1 MNTIQFR
8 VIRYIVDKE
17 VYYLGTTLRD
27 SLFTIDVLKDLY
39 WMRWNIET
47 FFKTI
52 KYDLSFDDVHS
63 FSAECIKQEIY
74 CHEFIIVLTR
84 ILEEGFIRHKNLYE
98 YMKNKKTNFKQNLNA
113 VCDKVIRMILY
124 SPGCENSILGIFVV
138 LFNYAYTVVEN
149 RNYPRVRIIPPS
161 KWYGNS
167 VVVIK

>member
-1 MNTIQFR
+1 MYQTRN
-8 VIRYIVDKE
+8 DLALKKE
-17 VYYLGTTLRD
+17 LCSFFNAAYGTVAK
-27 SLFTIDVLKDLY
+27 SLP
-39 WMRWNIET
+39 
-47 FFKTI
+47 
-52 KYDLSFDDVHS
+52 
-63 FSAECIKQEIY
+63 AELY

-149 RNYPRVRIIPPS
+149 RKKKVLRTLRSRFLTLGASLSAMTPERNYPRVRIIPPS
-161 KWYGNS
+161 KWFL
-167 VVVIK
+167 

>member
-1 MNTIQFR
+1 MDTLTPDPGGSQITSC
-8 VIRYIVDKE
+8 
-17 VYYLGTTLRD
+17 GT
-27 SLFTIDVLKDLY
+27 V
-39 WMRWNIET
+39 
-47 FFKTI
+47 
-52 KYDLSFDDVHS
+52 
-63 FSAECIKQEIY
+63 

-149 RNYPRVRIIPPS
+149 RKKKVLRTLRSRFLTTVFT
-161 KWYGNS
+161 G
-167 VVVIK
+167 

>member
-17 VYYLGTTLRD
+17 VYYLGTTFYERASNVVDIGTTLRD

-63 FSAECIKQEIY
+63 FSAECIKQE
-74 CHEFIIVLTR
+74 
-84 ILEEGFIRHKNLYE
+84 
-98 YMKNKKTNFKQNLNA
+98 
-113 VCDKVIRMILY
+113 MIW
-124 SPGCENSILGIFVV
+124 
-138 LFNYAYTVVEN
+138 
-149 RNYPRVRIIPPS
+149 R
-161 KWYGNS
+161 
-167 VVVIK
+167 

>member
-1 MNTIQFR
+1 MFIHFQVNVSNKKWFG
-8 VIRYIVDKE
+8 VAK
-17 VYYLGTTLRD
+17 
-27 SLFTIDVLKDLY
+27 SLP
-39 WMRWNIET
+39 
-47 FFKTI
+47 
-52 KYDLSFDDVHS
+52 
-63 FSAECIKQEIY
+63 AELY

-149 RNYPRVRIIPPS
+149 R
-161 KWYGNS
+161 KKK
-167 VVVIK
+167 VVHGFVLYHHQNGMEIA

>member
-1 MNTIQFR
+1 MYQTRN
-8 VIRYIVDKE
+8 DLALKKE
-17 VYYLGTTLRD
+17 LCSFFNAAYGTVAK
-27 SLFTIDVLKDLY
+27 SLP
-39 WMRWNIET
+39 
-47 FFKTI
+47 
-52 KYDLSFDDVHS
+52 
-63 FSAECIKQEIY
+63 AELY

-149 RNYPRVRIIPPS
+149 RKKKVLRTFFNAPASPERNYPRVRIIPPS
-161 KWYGNS
+161 TITTRVARRGME
-167 VVVIK
+167 IA